1 MKNLNSGSTIFGGGN
16 SIMNKT
22 RNSGEKI
29 ARITSKLNEFR
40 VEGILFFDMKNIR
53 YLTGFTGSDGALFI
67 GEKGNVLLVD
77 GRYVTQAKQEVSEFD
92 IIEYTDKLTRL
103 ALLISDY
110 NMKVVGFESSA
121 LTYDTYLKLSNR
133 LNDVTLEPLSEGI
146 NAIRAI
152 KDTQEIDCIRKAA
165 TIASQSLQFIMNDIQ
180 PGISERDIALI
191 LESKMKE
198 LGGETLSF
206 ETIVASGNNSALP
219 HAKPGSRKI
228 ENGDFVVIDYGI
240 VYQGYHSDETCTVA
254 VGSVTQK
261 QRETYQIVKDA
272 HDRALDA
279 VKEGISCR
287 EIDRIARD
295 HIGKAGLE
303 QYFSHG
309 TGHGVGL
316 EIHETPVISAKSDD
330 YLTAGMIITIEPGVY
345 IPDLWG
351 IRVEDMVVVER
362 DGCEIL
368 STVPK
373 HLQIT

>member
-1 MKNLNSGSTIFGGGN
+1 
-16 SIMNKT
+16 MNKT
-22 RNSGEKI
+22 TNSEERI
-29 ARITSKLNEFR
+29 SRITSKLTALR
-40 VEGILFFDMKNIR
+40 VEGTLFFDMKNIR
-53 YLTGFTGSDGALFI
+53 YLTGFTGSDGVLFI
-67 GEKGNVLLVD
+67 GEKRNVLLVD
-77 GRYVTQAKQEVSEFD
+77 GRYVTQAKQEVTDCD
-92 IIEYTDKLTRL
+92 IIEYRDKIDGL
-103 ALLISDY
+103 ATFISDH
-110 NMKVVGFESSA
+110 NMKVIGFESPA
-121 LTYDTYLKLSNR
+121 LTCDTYLKLRNR
-133 LNDVTLEPLSEGI
+133 LNDVTLEPLSEEI
-146 NAIRAI
+146 NSIRAI
-152 KDTQEIDCIRKAA
+152 KDIQEIDCIRIAA
-165 TIASQSLQFIMNDIQ
+165 SIASQALQFIMHDIQ
-180 PGISERDIALI
+180 PGIRERDIALI

-198 LGGETLSF
+198 LGGETLAF
-206 ETIVASGNNSALP
+206 ETIVASGYNSALP

-228 ENGDFVVIDYGI
+228 ENGDFVVVDYGI

-272 HDRALDA
+272 HDKALDA
-279 VKEGISCR
+279 VKEGVSCR

-295 HIGKAGLE
+295 HIEKAGLE

-316 EIHETPVISAKSDD
+316 EIHETPIISSKSDD
-330 YLTAGMIITIEPGVY
+330 YLTSGMIITIEPGVY

-373 HLQIT
+373 HLQITY

>member
-1 MKNLNSGSTIFGGGN
+1 
-16 SIMNKT
+16 MNKT
-22 RNSGEKI
+22 TNAEERIS
-29 ARITSKLNEFR
+29 RITSQLAAHR
-40 VEGILFFDMKNIR
+40 VEGTLFFDMKNIR
-53 YLTGFTGSDGALFI
+53 YLTGFTGSDGVLFI
-67 GEKGNVLLVD
+67 GEKGSILLVD
-77 GRYVTQAKQEVSEFD
+77 GRYVTQAKQEVTDCD
-92 IIEYTDKLTRL
+92 IFEYRDKVDGL
-103 ALLISDY
+103 AMLISDH
-110 NMKVVGFESSA
+110 NMRVIGFESSA
-121 LTYDTYLKLSNR
+121 LTCDIYLKLTNR
-133 LNDVTLEPLSEGI
+133 LNDVTLEPLSEEI
-146 NAIRAI
+146 TSLRAI
-152 KDTQEIDCIRKAA
+152 KDIQEIDYMRKAA
-165 TIASQSLQFIMNDIQ
+165 TIASQALQFIMTDIQ
-180 PGISERDIALI
+180 PGISERAIALI

-198 LGGETLSF
+198 LGGETLAF
-206 ETIVASGNNSALP
+206 ETIVASGSNSALP

-228 ENGDFVVIDYGI
+228 ENGDFVVVDYGI

-279 VKEGISCR
+279 VKEGVSCR
-287 EIDRIARD
+287 EIDRLARE
-295 HIGKAGLE
+295 HIEKAGLE

-316 EIHETPVISAKSDD
+316 EIHETPIISSKSDD
-330 YLTAGMIITIEPGVY
+330 YLTSGMIITIEPGVY

-373 HLQIT
+373 HLQITY